1 LVYRPRSFDPASGP
15 LWFVLHGASRDA
27 ERYVR
32 AAAPVA
38 ERYGA
43 LAIVPHFTKQAYP
56 KGSDYTLGVTLMGR
70 NRWRD
75 PNDYVYAEIEH
86 LFEATR
92 RSLRGRQQGYYLF
105 GHSAGAQFTH
115 RLLTFLPRARVL
127 GAVAANAGWY
137 TLPTDADPHM
147 NVMPYGL
154 KGSPIGPR
162 DLERLFARPF
172 VVLLGDRDTT
182 DADTDA
188 LVRGT
193 PEAEA
198 QGNTRL
204 ARGRFYFNVAKA
216 KSEELNTAFNWRLAI
231 VPRAGH
237 DAAGMI
243 GSAGF
248 FLFAPGET
256 PCVASRAAEGSA
268 LMITE
273 ILADPPKGPAG
284 DANGDGVRDP
294 SEDEFIEI
302 VNTGKTPVCLSG
314 WALGDAKDP
323 ERHVFPLGHALAPGR
338 ALVVFGGGVPTGRF
352 GGAEVQWA
360 TNGLDLL
367 NAGDVITLRDGSDA
381 IVRQVSW
388 GDCDGSPCASDHWP
402 GGLDIAGP
410 LVRPPVQGAA
420 WSGPAGR

>member
-1 LVYRPRSFDPASGP
+1 
-15 LWFVLHGASRDA
+15 
-27 ERYVR
+27 
-32 AAAPVA
+32 
-38 ERYGA
+38 
-43 LAIVPHFTKQAYP
+43 
-56 KGSDYTLGVTLMGR
+56 
-70 NRWRD
+70 
-75 PNDYVYAEIEH
+75 
-86 LFEATR
+86 
-92 RSLRGRQQGYYLF
+92 
-105 GHSAGAQFTH
+105 
-115 RLLTFLPRARVL
+115 
-127 GAVAANAGWY
+127 
-137 TLPTDADPHM
+137 
-147 NVMPYGL
+147 
-154 KGSPIGPR
+154 
-162 DLERLFARPF
+162 
-172 VVLLGDRDTT
+172 
-182 DADTDA
+182 
-188 LVRGT
+188 
-193 PEAEA
+193 
-198 QGNTRL
+198 
-204 ARGRFYFNVAKA
+204 
-216 KSEELNTAFNWRLAI
+216 
-231 VPRAGH
+231 
-237 DAAGMI
+237 
-243 GSAGF
+243 
-248 FLFAPGET
+248 
-256 PCVASRAAEGSA
+256 
-268 LMITE
+268 MITE